1 MSYTVDQIKDI
12 MTEAKSAAYEAADN
26 YIKSRYNG
34 IDQGSCGFSWVSIYK
49 FEDKPIKGNTKI
61 GKTLKAA
68 GIGQNWNRT
77 FEIWNPSGYP
87 CQNIDTLEAGSD
99 AAAKVLQKYGFV
111 AYAGSR
117 LD

>member
-1 MSYTVDQIKDI
+1 MSYNVEQIKEI
-12 MTEAKSAAYEAADN
+12 IAEAKSAAYEAADS
-26 YIKSRYNG
+26 YIKSRYDG
-34 IDQGSCGFSWVSIYK
+34 RDQGACGFSWVSIYK
-49 FEDKPIKGNTKI
+49 FGDKAIKGNTKI
-61 GKTLKAA
+61 GKTLKEA

-87 CQNIDTLEAGSD
+87 CQNIDTLEAGSN
-99 AAAKVLQKYGFV
+99 AAAKVFQKYGFV